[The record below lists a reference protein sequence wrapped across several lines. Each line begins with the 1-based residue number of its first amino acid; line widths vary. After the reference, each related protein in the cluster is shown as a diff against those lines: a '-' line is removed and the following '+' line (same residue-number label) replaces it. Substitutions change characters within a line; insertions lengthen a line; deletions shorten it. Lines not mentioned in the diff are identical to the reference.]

1 LGITLR
7 YPYEIRNEAEY
18 FGDLPDEKVPKELLD
33 LATHIVAT
41 RTGHFRPEKF
51 KDHYEQ
57 ALKELI
63 KRKQRGEKIAK
74 PKERPPAEVIDLMEA
89 LRQSAAAGRG
99 ARRQHVSAEDKR
111 GRARRPNAQARKA
124 S

>member
-51 KDHYEQ
+51 KDHGGCGK
-57 ALKELI
+57 AVT
-63 KRKQRGEKIAK
+63 
-74 PKERPPAEVIDLMEA
+74 RPVAVI
-89 LRQSAAAGRG
+89 
-99 ARRQHVSAEDKR
+99 RRTTR
-111 GRARRPNAQARKA
+111 I
-124 S
+124 

>member
-1 LGITLR
+1 MGITLR

-41 RTGHFRPEKF
+41 RSGHFRPEKF
-51 KDHYEQ
+51 EDHYEL
-57 ALKELI
+57 ALRELI

-74 PKERPPAEVIDLMEA
+74 PKERPPAKVIDLMEA
-89 LRQSAAAGRG
+89 LRASLEKKPAKRAQPAQPAKPVRKAAG
-99 ARRQHVSAEDKR
+99 K
-111 GRARRPNAQARKA
+111 K
-124 S
+124 